1 MKDEHVIRT
10 MENILQMT
18 PLLVISFLLLFGS
31 RALLR
36 HLNKPKKVIKPKK
49 YKKKKLMLDDKKLN
63 LEFEQSETEVIQ

>member
-10 MENILQMT
+10 MENILQMM

-36 HLNKPKKVIKPKK
+36 HLNKPKKVIKSKK
-49 YKKKKLMLDDKKLN
+49 YKKKIDA
-63 LEFEQSETEVIQ
+63 

>member
-10 MENILQMT
+10 MENILQMM

-31 RALLR
+31 RALLH
-36 HLNKPKKVIKPKK
+36 HLNRPKKVIKPKK
-49 YKKKKLMLDDKKLN
+49 YKKKLMLDDKKLN